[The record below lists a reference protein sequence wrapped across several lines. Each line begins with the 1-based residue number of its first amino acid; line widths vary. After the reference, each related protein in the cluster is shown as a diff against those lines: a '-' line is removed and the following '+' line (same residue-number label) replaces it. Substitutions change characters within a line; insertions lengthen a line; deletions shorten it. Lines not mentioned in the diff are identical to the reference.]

1 MAAIEAVSVFVIRIS
16 MSVGLAASLC
26 GWCACMQMRKAT
38 TSDSNQLQ
46 FRPLTADW
54 MAETLFGK
62 LTRVGQ

>member
-1 MAAIEAVSVFVIRIS
+1 